1 MAVNTRIQMKRD
13 TTANWNNARGFVPLQ
28 GEIIIY
34 TDYQTVIELVNG
46 VQVTKNV
53 PGIKVGDGNAYVQDL
68 PFTDQE
74 LREALMAHIT
84 NTDVH
89 VTLNDKAFWNNKLNY
104 DSTLENSGQ
113 LVGETLVLNRN

>member
-34 TDYQTVIELVNG
+34 TDYQTVTELVNG

-74 LREALMAHIT
+74 LREALMAHIA